1 MKSIP
6 TNGSQL
12 TTHNH
17 LGSDCLQSA
26 YSFQS
31 SLFLKKLESI
41 TMGCSTSKDAVDSPK
56 YLDDS
61 IHVALNRD
69 KKKGN
74 AHACYVPRAPHPLL
88 VSRQYQQQHSNSTIT
103 CESDE
108 AASNVNST
116 ITCESEEAANN
127 DAEADERIM
136 YHTTI
141 VPRDFR
147 AAYPTR
153 IIKC

>member
-1 MKSIP
+1 
-6 TNGSQL
+6 
-12 TTHNH
+12 
-17 LGSDCLQSA
+17 
-26 YSFQS
+26 
-31 SLFLKKLESI
+31 
-41 TMGCSTSKDAVDSPK
+41 MGCSTSKDAVDSPM

-69 KKKGN
+69 KMKGN

-103 CESDE
+103 CESEE
-108 AASNVNST
+108 AASN
-116 ITCESEEAANN
+116 
-127 DAEADERIM
+127 DAESDERIM